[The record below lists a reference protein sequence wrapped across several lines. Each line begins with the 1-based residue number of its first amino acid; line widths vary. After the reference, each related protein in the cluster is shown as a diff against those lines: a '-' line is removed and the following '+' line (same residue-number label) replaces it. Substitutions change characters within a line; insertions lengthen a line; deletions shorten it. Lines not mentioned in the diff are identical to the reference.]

1 MIKKISSLKELSNEY
16 DTFFFDQW
24 GVVHDGKKI
33 FQDAELIFKYLQN
46 LNKKIFIIS
55 NSGKRGIDNV
65 NRLKQLGA
73 DYILKS
79 PLITSGDVCY
89 DCLINKKL
97 PFQNLGN
104 KYFVIA
110 TDYPLLENTS
120 FDKVSEIEMSDFLLL
135 SSTTGFQ
142 NFEILDSIFK
152 TAIKLQLPLI
162 CSNPDILGISGDSI
176 HPSTGDLAI
185 KYKRMG
191 GVAFVIGKPG
201 LEIFQH
207 AYELSQ
213 CEKSKILMIGDSL
226 FNDIAGAN
234 SFKIDSLL
242 ITSGIHRKE
251 FLQNMNDEDI
261 IGEIKSDYQT
271 TGFPEYIMERLQ

>member
-1 MIKKISSLKELSNEY
+1 LIKKISSLKELSNKY
-16 DTFFFDQW
+16 DAFFFDQW

-33 FQDAELIFKYLQN
+33 FQEAELIFKYLQN

-55 NSGKRGIDNV
+55 NSGKRGIDNS
-65 NRLKQLGA
+65 NRMKQLGA

-97 PFQNLGN
+97 PFQNLGK

-120 FDKVSEIEMSDFLLL
+120 YEKVSEIEMSNFLLL

-142 NFEILDSIFK
+142 NFEILDRIFE

-162 CSNPDILGISGDSI
+162 CSNPDILGISGDKI

-191 GVAFVIGKPG
+191 GVLFVIGKPG

-234 SFKIDSLL
+234 NFKIDSLL
-242 ITSGIHRKE
+242 LTSGIHRKE
-251 FLQNMNDEDI
+251 FLQKMNDEDI
-261 IGEIKSDYQT
+261 IREIKSDYQT

>member
-1 MIKKISSLKELSNEY
+1 
-16 DTFFFDQW
+16 
-24 GVVHDGKKI
+24 
-33 FQDAELIFKYLQN
+33 
-46 LNKKIFIIS
+46 
-55 NSGKRGIDNV
+55 
-65 NRLKQLGA
+65 
-73 DYILKS
+73 
-79 PLITSGDVCY
+79 
-89 DCLINKKL
+89 
-97 PFQNLGN
+97 
-104 KYFVIA
+104 
-110 TDYPLLENTS
+110 
-120 FDKVSEIEMSDFLLL
+120 MSDFLLL

-142 NFEILDSIFK
+142 NFKILDSIFE

-162 CSNPDILGISGDSI
+162 CSNPDILGISGDNI

-201 LEIFQH
+201 LEIFQY

-242 ITSGIHRKE
+242 IKSGIHRKE

-261 IGEIKSDYQT
+261 IGEIKSDYQI

>member
-1 MIKKISSLKELSNEY
+1 MIKKISSLKELSNKY
-16 DTFFFDQW
+16 DAFFFDQW

-33 FQDAELIFKYLQN
+33 FQEAELIFKYLQN

-55 NSGKRGIDNV
+55 NSGKRGIDNT
-65 NRLKQLGA
+65 NRMKQLGA

-97 PFQNLGN
+97 PFQNLGK

-110 TDYPLLENTS
+110 NDYPLLENTS
-120 FDKVSEIEMSDFLLL
+120 YEKVSEIEMSNFLLL

-142 NFEILDSIFK
+142 NFEILDRIFE

-162 CSNPDILGISGDSI
+162 CSNPDILGISGDKI

-191 GVAFVIGKPG
+191 GVLFVIGKPG

-234 SFKIDSLL
+234 NFKIDSLL
-242 ITSGIHRKE
+242 LTSGIHRKE
-251 FLQNMNDEDI
+251 FLQKMNDEDI
-261 IGEIKSDYQT
+261 IREIKSDYQT

>member
-1 MIKKISSLKELSNEY
+1 LIKKISSLKELSNKY
-16 DTFFFDQW
+16 DAFFFDQW

-33 FQDAELIFKYLQN
+33 FQEAELIFKYLQN

-55 NSGKRGIDNV
+55 NSGKRGIDNT
-65 NRLKQLGA
+65 NRMKQLGA

-97 PFQNLGN
+97 PFQNLGK

-120 FDKVSEIEMSDFLLL
+120 YEKVSEIEMSNFLLL

-142 NFEILDSIFK
+142 NFEILDRIFE

-162 CSNPDILGISGDSI
+162 CSNPDILGISGDKI

-191 GVAFVIGKPG
+191 GVLFVIGKPG

-234 SFKIDSLL
+234 NFKIDSLL
-242 ITSGIHRKE
+242 LTSGIHRKE
-251 FLQNMNDEDI
+251 FLQKMNDEDI
-261 IGEIKSDYQT
+261 IREIKSDYQT

>member
-1 MIKKISSLKELSNEY
+1 MIKKISSLKELSNKY
-16 DTFFFDQW
+16 DAFFFDQW

-33 FQDAELIFKYLQN
+33 FQEAELIFKYLQN

-55 NSGKRGIDNV
+55 NSGKRGIDNT
-65 NRLKQLGA
+65 NRMKQLGA

-97 PFQNLGN
+97 PFQNLGK

-110 TDYPLLENTS
+110 SDYPLLENTS
-120 FDKVSEIEMSDFLLL
+120 YEKVSEIEMSNFLLL

-142 NFEILDSIFK
+142 NFEILDRIFE

-162 CSNPDILGISGDSI
+162 CSNPDILGISGDKI

-191 GVAFVIGKPG
+191 GVLFVIGKPG

-234 SFKIDSLL
+234 NFKIDSLL
-242 ITSGIHRKE
+242 LTSGIHRKE
-251 FLQNMNDEDI
+251 FLQKMNDEDI
-261 IGEIKSDYQT
+261 IREIKSDYQT